1 MWDSVLG
8 VAGISI
14 SILIFLIGYRQTVGA
29 KKERIRSANAD
40 VEKILVR
47 RVVLEGYTPSR
58 SDVAR
63 LLQGKGRDFRVSDDE
78 LLSEAQVLNTVY
90 TRIVESDLIPTDQ
103 REEILKRLMPA
114 LSESESRPVDE
125 ASGRGTSARALRT
138 STLLLSALA
147 GAASLIGGIVSILPD
162 IASASTK
169 FRDAVVP
176 AVATIVTSLAVLS
189 AIIALYRLRASQEAV
204 DTKAG
209 EVDRYVAFEMEVA
222 RLLRRLGA
230 NPIRGRPDEGVDFII
245 ELHDKRILVEVKSWS
260 QPMPTK
266 LVAELAERLVNA
278 LKRTQASEAIVVTPE
293 PLREPVPLSADSKV
307 KFMTPQQLRNYLAH
321 SKGGRDAV

>member
-1 MWDSVLG
+1 
-8 VAGISI
+8 
-14 SILIFLIGYRQTVGA
+14 
-29 KKERIRSANAD
+29 
-40 VEKILVR
+40 
-47 RVVLEGYTPSR
+47 
-58 SDVAR
+58 
-63 LLQGKGRDFRVSDDE
+63 
-78 LLSEAQVLNTVY
+78 VY